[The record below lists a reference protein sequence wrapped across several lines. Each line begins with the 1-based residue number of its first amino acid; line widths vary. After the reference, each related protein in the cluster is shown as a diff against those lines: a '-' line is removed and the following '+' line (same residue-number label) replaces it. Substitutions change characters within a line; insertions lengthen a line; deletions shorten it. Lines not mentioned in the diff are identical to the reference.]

1 MADALKSS
9 GKFGTVEVEPMVSGG
24 MNRTDL
30 RVFGNRETG
39 IGPQEFDLTVVS
51 MGTLEAR
58 KFKWEG
64 EEKHEYKGELQAV
77 LAVSADAKRKKYEG
91 KTRTPF
97 RPLVFSI
104 GGAQEKETLKVFQE
118 WQKVMSKTA
127 FGFMGRRISLILLR
141 ARTRHFVT

>member
-24 MNRTDL
+24 QNRTDL

-51 MGTLEAR
+51 MGTVEAR
-58 KFKWEG
+58 RFWWIG
-64 EEKHEYKGELQAV
+64 EEKHKYRGELQAV
-77 LAVSADAKRKKYEG
+77 LAVNADAKRKKYEG
-91 KTRTPF
+91 KTKTPF

-104 GGAQEKETLKVFQE
+104 GGAQEKETLKVFQG
-118 WQKVMSKTA
+118 WQKVMSESA

-141 ARTRHFVT
+141 ARTRHFAT